1 MTCSECQRS
10 TGRRSKLKYWIALGV
25 AVLVAGLVAMT
36 EGQKRGGQREQGLH
50 VEVSSDGFFPG
61 SLSLPDGATTVTFRR
76 VDESA
81 CAHALVFL
89 DLNVERELP
98 LGQDVAIDV
107 PASAPRRF
115 GFQCGAGP
123 HRGKLLIN

>member
-10 TGRRSKLKYWIALGV
+10 TARSSSLKYWIVLGV
-25 AVLVAGLVAMT
+25 AVLVAGFVAMN
-36 EGQKRGGQREQGLH
+36 EHGKRAGRQEHGLH
-50 VEVSSDGFFPG
+50 VEVSSDGFSPG
-61 SLSLPDGATTVTFRR
+61 SLSLPDGAIRVTFRR

-81 CAHALVFL
+81 CAHALVFP

-98 LGQDVAIDV
+98 LGQDVSIDV
-107 PASAPRRF
+107 PASAPRRL

-123 HRGKLLIN
+123 YRGKLLIN